1 MPRAFRIALVIL
13 PVLFL
18 LAVFALMALGYKSL
32 LPGYH
37 AFFYTP
43 SKYQKTIQEIF
54 RERDDIRMQYKTAFI
69 EAQRDDAIDVA
80 SQTLTQNIESRI
92 WPYWLGTAY
101 DFNGNTRTP
110 GKGKIACGYFV
121 TTVLYDAGIPID
133 RNTLAQ
139 VASEK
144 LVTGLVGEP
153 NTRRY
158 HNLTIGEFLSAVK
171 SFGEGL
177 FVVGLDT
184 HTGFLLYE
192 PEEVYFIHASARF
205 PHAVV
210 REPAA
215 ASPTLRNSKY
225 RVLGKISGNYGLMS
239 AWLNVRPSPV
249 ATKEKRL
256 RGEGLLVQ

>member
-1 MPRAFRIALVIL
+1 MPRALRLSLLLLPALIVLAIL
-13 PVLFL
+13 T
-18 LAVFALMALGYKSL
+18 LMALGYKSL

-43 SKYQKTIQEIF
+43 SKYKNTIQQIF

-69 EAQRDDAIDVA
+69 EAQRDDAIDFA
-80 SQTLTQNIESRI
+80 SNTLTQNIESRI
-92 WPYWLGTAY
+92 WPYWLGTEY
-101 DFNGNTRTP
+101 DFNGTTRTP
-110 GKGKIACGYFV
+110 GRGKIACGYFV
-121 TTVLYDAGIPID
+121 TAVLYDAGIPID

-139 VASEK
+139 VPSEK

-153 NTRRY
+153 NTNRY
-158 HNLTIGEFLSAVK
+158 HHLTIGEFLSAVK

-192 PEEVYFIHASARF
+192 SDEVYFIHASARF

-215 ASPTLRNSKY
+215 KSPTLRNSKY

-249 ATKEKRL
+249 ATKEKRQ
-256 RGEGLLVQ
+256 RGDGLLVR